1 MLEAGG
7 LWGGFRKNERYFG
20 KVSEAHKN
28 KLLTA
33 LDGHDSD
40 AIFQASRDLGKAA
53 EALKSID
60 MSERNSNLRPLVSEF
75 DKLMQASIYRLRFL
89 RDHSET
95 RLQLLAGWHNEKP
108 MVYSNRMMNR

>member
-1 MLEAGG
+1 MNDILKS
-7 LWGGFRKNERYFG
+7 FR
-20 KVSEAHKN
+20 SSQDQ
-28 KLLTA
+28 LLTA

-40 AIFQASRDLGKAA
+40 AIFQASRNLGKAA
-53 EALKSID
+53 EALKSIN
-60 MSERNSNLRPLVSEF
+60 MSETDPNLRPLVCEF